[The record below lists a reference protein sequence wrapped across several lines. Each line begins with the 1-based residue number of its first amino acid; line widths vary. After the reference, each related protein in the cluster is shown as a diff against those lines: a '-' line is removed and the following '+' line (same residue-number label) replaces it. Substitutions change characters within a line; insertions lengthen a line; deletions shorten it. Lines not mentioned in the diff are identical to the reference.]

1 MRSLQAPQHPYPLL
15 VIAHRG
21 ASGECPENTLA
32 AFQRAIAL
40 GADMLECDV
49 QCSRDGT
56 VVVMHDARVDRTTD
70 GHGWVRCLTWREL
83 QHLDAGAWF
92 GEAFRGERLP
102 ALEDVLNLSAGK
114 VLLNI
119 EIKRAVL
126 HTHHTRSTAEKVA
139 ALVAQS
145 GLQDTVLVS
154 SFDPGALAHI
164 KAYQPMIPTALVTM
178 HRPIGGVPAVMQ
190 RLNLQALHIS
200 RHRVSSK
207 LMTEAHSVQCPVR
220 AFTVDAI
227 PEMLH
232 LITEGVDGLFT
243 NYPGRLRRLLT
254 AMFPPVAD
262 DSSLTASRPSS

>member
-1 MRSLQAPQHPYPLL
+1 MRSLQAPQHPCPLL

-32 AFQRAIAL
+32 AFRRAIEL
-40 GADMLECDV
+40 GADMLECDK
-49 QCSRDGT
+49 
-56 VVVMHDARVDRTTD
+56 
-70 GHGWVRCLTWREL
+70 
-83 QHLDAGAWF
+83 
-92 GEAFRGERLP
+92 AFRGERLP
-102 ALEDVLNLSAGK
+102 TLEDVLSLAAGK

-139 ALVAQS
+139 VLVARS

-164 KAYQPMIPTALVTM
+164 KAYQPTIPTALVTM
-178 HRPIGGVPAVMQ
+178 HRPRGGVPAVMQ
-190 RLNLQALHIS
+190 RLNLQALHVS
-200 RHRVSSK
+200 RHRVSST

-227 PEMLH
+227 PEMRR
-232 LITEGVDGLFT
+232 LIADGVDGLFT
-243 NYPGRLRRLLT
+243 NYPGRLRRLLAT
-254 AMFPPVAD
+254 I
-262 DSSLTASRPSS
+262 SLPA

>member
-1 MRSLQAPQHPYPLL
+1 VRSLQAPQHLCPLL

-32 AFQRAIAL
+32 AFQRAIEL

-83 QHLDAGAWF
+83 KHLDAGAWF

-102 ALEDVLNLSAGK
+102 TLEDVLSLAAGK

-139 ALVAQS
+139 TLVARS

-154 SFDPGALAHI
+154 SFDAGALAHI
-164 KAYQPMIPTALVTM
+164 KAYQPTIPTALVTM
-178 HRPIGGVPAVMQ
+178 HRPRGGVPAIMQ
-190 RLNLQALHIS
+190 RLDLQALHVS
-200 RHRVSSK
+200 RHRVSST
-207 LMTEAHSVQCPVR
+207 LMTEAHRVQCPVR
-220 AFTVDAI
+220 VFTVDAI
-227 PEMLH
+227 PEMYR
-232 LITEGVDGLFT
+232 LIADGVDGLFT
-243 NYPGRLRRLLT
+243 NYPGRLRRLLAT
-254 AMFPPVAD
+254 M
-262 DSSLTASRPSS
+262 SLPA